1 MSVEWQEGKNEY
13 APCRP
18 DARAAN
24 RAPDQNG
31 TADSCDNRSKKTK
44 FYERGGNIVST
55 RIKEILREKGMTVH
69 RLHKLVGGNR
79 AQFYQTVNGFCRATV
94 PMRGRVSSVLGL
106 PVDDL
111 FGKDGMAL
119 KGN

>member
-1 MSVEWQEGKNEY
+1 MAREGGNEY

-24 RAPDQNG
+24 REPDQNG

-55 RIKEILREKGMTVH
+55 RIKEVLRERGMTVH

-94 PMRGRVSSVLGL
+94 PMREKVSSALGQPVGVLF
-106 PVDDL
+106 D
-111 FGKDGMAL
+111 KDGMAL
-119 KGN
+119 RGN